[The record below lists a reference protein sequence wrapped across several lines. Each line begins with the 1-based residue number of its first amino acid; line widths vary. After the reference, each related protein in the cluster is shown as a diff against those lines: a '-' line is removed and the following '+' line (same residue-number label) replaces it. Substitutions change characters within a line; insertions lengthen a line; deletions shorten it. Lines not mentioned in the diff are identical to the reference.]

1 MADKKQLIDFAVKNV
16 QLYAPTLDH
25 NAKLFQIYEG
35 NLLDQ
40 ILQDISQ
47 QFSIESYNVI
57 KARVAPINVLK
68 RIVDKLSTIYSKPI
82 KRSIINGNKQDEEL
96 LAWYEENFDINNAMN
111 IANELFNLH
120 KTVVV
125 EPYIDEGL
133 PKLRSVPSD
142 RSLMFSQDKVDPT
155 RPTMW
160 VKLMGKMYY
169 KGVEKEILYIY
180 TDEYFIPIT
189 MEGEVVDYVLLEA
202 ENPGGENPIGALPS
216 VYISQSNHCLI
227 PQIDTDMLRMTKIIP
242 LLISD
247 LNYSVM
253 FQSFSI
259 LYGVNVDTSNLR
271 MSPNA
276 FWNFK
281 SDPTSDQKPEIG
293 VIKPTV
299 DIQQVVQ
306 FIQAQLTFWLNS
318 KNIRPGTIGGLAAE
332 NFASGISKA
341 IDEMDTVEARQK
353 QVPYFMKAEKQLWT
367 LIIKKLHPYWKS
379 QGLIDTPLNFSSS
392 AQIKI
397 EFPEQL
403 PMSDRATVL
412 SNLKLELDMKLTT
425 KKIAI
430 QTLNPEFSD
439 EEVDELLLEIEEENT
454 QDVQVPD
461 NTNNPQQD
469 LNQPMDNQQNQQD
482 NLNGKGQA
490 LPV

>member
-1 MADKKQLIDFAVKNV
+1 MANRKEIIEYAIKGV
-16 QLYAPTLDH
+16 QQYSDNIEH

-40 ILQDISQ
+40 ILSDISQ
-47 QFSIESYNVI
+47 QFSQESYNVI

-68 RIVDKLSTIYSKPI
+68 RIIDKLSTIYAKPI
-82 KRSIINGNKQDEEL
+82 KRTIINGTKQDEEL
-96 LAWYEENFDINNAMN
+96 LDWYEENFEINHAMN

-120 KTVVV
+120 KNVVI
-125 EPYIDEGL
+125 EPYVDEGL
-133 PKLRSVPSD
+133 PRLRSVPSD
-142 RSLMFSQDKVDPT
+142 RSLMLSQDKIDPT

-160 VKLMGKMYY
+160 VKLMGKMMY
-169 KGVEKEILYIY
+169 KGSEKEILYIY
-180 TDEYFIPIT
+180 TADEFIPVT
-189 MEGEVVDYVLLEA
+189 LEGEEINYILLEE
-202 ENPGGENPIGALPS
+202 ENPAGENPIGAIPS
-216 VYISQSNHCLI
+216 VYVNQSSHCI
-227 PQIDTDMLRMTKIIP
+227 VPQIDTDMLRMTKIIP

-299 DIQQVVQ
+299 DIQQVVS

-353 QVPYFMKAEKQLWT
+353 QIPQFMKAEKNLWT
-367 LIIKKLHPYWKS
+367 LIMKRLHPYWMS
-379 QGLIDTPLNFSSS
+379 QKMLDTNLNFSPN

-403 PMSDRATVL
+403 PMSDRESVL
-412 SNLKLELDMKLTT
+412 KNIETELKLKLTT
-425 KKIAI
+425 REIAI
-430 QTLNPEFSD
+430 KTLNPEMEDS
-439 EEVDELLLEIEEENT
+439 EVEELLLKIDEEST
-454 QDVQVPD
+454 QTIDVPSD
-461 NTNNPQQD
+461 NMNQD
-469 LNQPMDNQQNQQD
+469 MSNDNQGMD
-482 NLNGKGQA
+482 SLNGQGKA
-490 LPV
+490 LPI